1 MALLSI
7 NLFLE
12 KFFKQKNAS
21 IFLMDSVIAIITE
34 ATNITL
40 PKNTLVFKNSIL
52 YIKAAPAL
60 KNELFMKKDYIL
72 KQLQKEVGQSRIE
85 DIR

>member
-12 KFFKQKNAS
+12 KFFKQKNAN
-21 IFLMDSVIAIITE
+21 IFLMDAIIATITE
-34 ATNITL
+34 VTNITL
-40 PKNTLVFKNSIL
+40 PKNTLVLKNSIL

-72 KQLQKEVGQSRIE
+72 KQLQKEAGQTRIV
-85 DIR
+85 DLR